1 MIIWLSA
8 ITFYLIILLCFLVL
22 ADSERGD
29 GSQSSRVPHSF
40 SLAQSNLRPEFG
52 RNLSQNQQTT
62 LNGHVHGQQFFQT
75 RQNEANFLGVDTESD
90 RNNLTSRGISIP
102 ASQRGNGPEL
112 SRKKLSRLEGTESP
126 VNFDIFGGQQQMSG
140 QQRGML
146 QSLPR
151 QQSGI
156 NDMQLLQQQV
166 MLTQMQEF
174 QRQQQLQQLEAR
186 QQCSMNQ
193 VSPVPKQTAPNHSA
207 ALINGIPI
215 NEASNYPWPPE
226 LVAGNTNWLQR
237 GASPV
242 MQGSSSG
249 LVLSPEQ
256 GQALCLMGL
265 VPQQVDQSLCGVPI
279 SSARSTPSQSSHVQM
294 DKPALQQLSAGG
306 NSFSGHQYATFP
318 GQVSMQDESL
328 ASRQDFQ
335 AKNIFGPAAGQGL
348 NSGFNLENLQQ
359 VNPQRRNASMQEFN
373 GRQEVAGSSETS
385 QEKTLMQVAPSQS
398 VSSLDPTEEKIL
410 FGSDE
415 NLWDALGRS
424 TGGYNMLDGT
434 DVFNGFP
441 SVQSGSWSALMQS
454 AVAETSSAEIGIQEE
469 WSGPTFGNTRPPTG
483 NQQPLTINDSSK
495 QQVWADNNLQ
505 TSSNLNSR
513 PFPPLSDDANR
524 STTSTNYFN
533 VQGFQQP
540 GLKTLHQQGDRLQ
553 DSSSHRTIPQFQ
565 EEGSKWLDRSP
576 LQKPLAEGSHMYG
589 NAAQSSC
596 VETNTKNVS
605 GSWAHQQS
613 ISSYNSGGQPYNRS
627 NGWNFTDSMSP
638 DSAATLKHHENE
650 KSSQLT
656 QSSDHKGNTHEEIGH
671 VASRWKNASVPH
683 SSVEL
688 GHTKSGIGSLQA
700 YREDSSSN
708 SVAVPN
714 SSTSRANQERSLQL
728 NNSNID
734 LWKDVD
740 SSGSSKGKE
749 VLGKYQHHLNES
761 SQVLES
767 SGNNG
772 LDKAAGEMHETE
784 NSNKKENSSDSFRS
798 NMYQQTST
806 GGLRE
811 NVWLDASDS
820 RTSTGGKQKLSSQGN
835 RKPGTRRFQ
844 YHPMGD
850 VDVDVEPS
858 YGAKHNANS
867 QPMAQQISQGLRGH
881 DQAYIGQ
888 SRFAGH
894 ANRNSMELEKVIIW
908 ILLPLRMIAY
918 YFFFLLISLMRN
930 IFSYKVSQGCLPGF
944 QGDTKG
950 FDEIPSKSMLPG
962 HVPNSSAP
970 FDKSVGTYDPNKT
983 ATSR

>member
-1 MIIWLSA
+1 MNIWFSA
-8 ITFYLIILLCFLVL
+8 ITCYLIILLCFLVL
-22 ADSERGD
+22 TDSERGD

-40 SLAQSNLRPEFG
+40 NLAQSNLRPEFG

-75 RQNEANFLGVDTESD
+75 RQNEANFLGMDTESD
-90 RNNLTSRGISIP
+90 RNNLTSRGISIL
-102 ASQRGNGPEL
+102 ASQRGNAPEL
-112 SRKKLSRLEGTESP
+112 SRKNLSRLEATESP
-126 VNFDIFGGQQQMSG
+126 VNFDFFGGQQQMSG

-186 QQCSMNQ
+186 QQSSMNQ
-193 VSPVPKQTAPNHSA
+193 APVQKQTAPNHSA

-279 SSARSTPSQSSHVQM
+279 SSARSTSHVQM
-294 DKPALQQLSAGG
+294 DKPALQQVSAGG
-306 NSFSGHQYATFP
+306 NSFSGNQYATFP
-318 GQVSMQDESL
+318 GPVSMQDEPL

-335 AKNIFGPAAGQGL
+335 AKNVFGPAAGQGL
-348 NSGFNLENLQQ
+348 NSGFNLENFQQ
-359 VNPQRRNASMQEFN
+359 VNSQRRNASMQEFN
-373 GRQEVAGSSETS
+373 GRQELGGSSETS
-385 QEKTLMQVAPSQS
+385 QEKTLIQVAPSQS

-415 NLWDALGRS
+415 NLWDAFGRS
-424 TGGYNMLDGT
+424 AGGYSMLDGT
-434 DVFNGFP
+434 DVFNGLP

-483 NQQPLTINDSSK
+483 NQQPLSINDSSK
-495 QQVWADNNLQ
+495 QQGWADNNLQ
-505 TSSNLNSR
+505 TANLNSR
-513 PFPPLSDDANR
+513 PFPHSDDANR
-524 STTSTNYFN
+524 PTTSTNYFN
-533 VQGFQQP
+533 VQGFQQS

-576 LQKPLAEGSHMYG
+576 LQKPLAEGSHIYG

-596 VETNTKNVS
+596 PETKTKSIS
-605 GSWAHQQS
+605 GSWAHQQT

-627 NGWNFTDSMSP
+627 NGWNFIESVSP

-650 KSSQLT
+650 KSSQMT
-656 QSSDHKGNTHEEIGH
+656 QSSDHKGNAHEEIGH
-671 VASRWKNASVPH
+671 VAGRWKNASVPN

-688 GHTKSGIGSLQA
+688 GHTKSGIGSLQV

-708 SVAVPN
+708 SVAAVPN
-714 SSTSRANQERSLQL
+714 SSTSRASQERSQQL
-728 NNSNID
+728 NNNNID

-784 NSNKKENSSDSFRS
+784 NSNRKENSSDSFRS

-820 RTSTGGKQKLSSQGN
+820 RASTGGKQKLSSQGN

-858 YGAKHNANS
+858 YGAKHNSNS
-867 QPMAQQISQGLRGH
+867 QPMAQQVSQGLRGH
-881 DQAYIGQ
+881 DQVYIGQ

-894 ANRNSMELEKVIIW
+894 TNRNSMELEKVIIW
-908 ILLPLRMIAY
+908 ILLSLRMIAIL
-918 YFFFLLISLMRN
+918 FFFCS
-930 IFSYKVSQGCLPGF
+930 
-944 QGDTKG
+944 
-950 FDEIPSKSMLPG
+950 
-962 HVPNSSAP
+962 
-970 FDKSVGTYDPNKT
+970 FDKFDVLKFLRKKLLNTYFIYNLTGPFT
-983 ATSR
+983 WFSG